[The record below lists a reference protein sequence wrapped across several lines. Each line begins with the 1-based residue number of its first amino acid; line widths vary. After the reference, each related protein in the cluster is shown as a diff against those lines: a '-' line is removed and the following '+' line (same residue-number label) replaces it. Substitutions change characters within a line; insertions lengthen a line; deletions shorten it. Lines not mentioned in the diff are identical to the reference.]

1 MVIKRKKKRAAAP
14 KGLPGRW
21 LKSKSGR
28 TYSYIIVVMGGGYR
42 LQSLM
47 YDFVDPRTG
56 VVRHLTTSEKLW
68 TEAELRETG
77 RFLKNAPTKAMI
89 TAAKALPT
97 C

>member
-28 TYSYIIVVMGGGYR
+28 TYSYIIVVQGGGYR

-47 YDFVDPRTG
+47 FDFERDG
-56 VVRHLTTSEKLW
+56 VVRHLTPSNKLW
-68 TEAELRETG
+68 THEDLESAG

-89 TAAKALPT
+89 EAAKKL
-97 C
+97 